1 MTKSINED
9 ILDDYLSDIEISFK
23 ELKEKFDSKSIS
35 KEQYNRE
42 FMILKLRKEKIYL
55 AKDKQLFS
63 FKLTKEYEGN
73 SKGEVDALRFSFKK
87 ELPPEQRIIRK
98 QLDFKRL
105 SEKRMQKVIKNLRSI
120 KKLFNKTNYNYK
132 DEWVQEMQVV
142 LQKELNNLFDFPGN
156 KVVLLNKNARDADLL
171 LELEEFKDKIMEK
184 NIQLEMKIHKLKAE
198 KEYEVKL
205 LKAKYRLEELEIKHE
220 MEKRNNKIKEKK

>member
-1 MTKSINED
+1 
-9 ILDDYLSDIEISFK
+9 
-23 ELKEKFDSKSIS
+23 
-35 KEQYNRE
+35 
-42 FMILKLRKEKIYL
+42 
-55 AKDKQLFS
+55 
-63 FKLTKEYEGN
+63 
-73 SKGEVDALRFSFKK
+73 
-87 ELPPEQRIIRK
+87 
-98 QLDFKRL
+98 
-105 SEKRMQKVIKNLRSI
+105 MQKVIKNLRSI

-220 MEKRNNKIKEKK
+220 MEKRNRSTK